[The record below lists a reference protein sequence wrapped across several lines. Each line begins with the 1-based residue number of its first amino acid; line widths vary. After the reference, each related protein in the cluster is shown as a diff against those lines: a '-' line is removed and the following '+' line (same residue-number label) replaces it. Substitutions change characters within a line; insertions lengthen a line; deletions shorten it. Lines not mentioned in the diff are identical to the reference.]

1 MMCDFARM
9 QCDFAR
15 LHSARKQ
22 TACLQKRNLYCKS
35 LYRSRHRKSYLY
47 IYICFLYNN
56 IVYLNFRP
64 TRFMYPSPTSKNIG
78 SYRVTTQLGI
88 HRLKNKKV
96 DINWVNPTSIPQ
108 WNRYIC
114 VLLVHQI
121 GTQDTQTKNVL
132 MCRASMFGIWTW
144 EFEFPRAKKRLN
156 LFFFGKRNKDVCNP
170 PNIPRWFLDL
180 YIGEPYK
187 PASFFSK
194 RNRSSNQWGVFLHRR
209 PPHFSPFGQ
218 WVAGGVRTTCWETLL
233 PFANTKVA
241 QVIFHRRSLENNTTN
256 AQLSLKL
263 EQQDDIVFSERH
275 RKQLRP

>member
-108 WNRYIC
+108 WNHYIC

-156 LFFFGKRNKDVCNP
+156 LFFFWKKEQRC
-170 PNIPRWFLDL
+170 LQ
-180 YIGEPYK
+180 
-187 PASFFSK
+187 S
-194 RNRSSNQWGVFLHRR
+194 
-209 PPHFSPFGQ
+209 
-218 WVAGGVRTTCWETLL
+218 
-233 PFANTKVA
+233 TKHTE
-241 QVIFHRRSLENNTTN
+241 VIFGPLHWGAL
-256 AQLSLKL
+256 
-263 EQQDDIVFSERH
+263 
-275 RKQLRP
+275 

>member
-1 MMCDFARM
+1 ME
-9 QCDFAR
+9 
-15 LHSARKQ
+15 
-22 TACLQKRNLYCKS
+22 S
-35 LYRSRHRKSYLY
+35 LYLCS
-47 IYICFLYNN
+47 FGA
-56 IVYLNFRP
+56 P
-64 TRFMYPSPTSKNIG
+64 
-78 SYRVTTQLGI
+78 
-88 HRLKNKKV
+88 
-96 DINWVNPTSIPQ
+96 
-108 WNRYIC
+108 NRYPGYPNKECFDVPCFNVWNLDMRIWISKGQKKIE
-114 VLLVHQI
+114 LV
-121 GTQDTQTKNVL
+121 
-132 MCRASMFGIWTW
+132 
-144 EFEFPRAKKRLN
+144 
-156 LFFFGKRNKDVCNP
+156 FFFGKRNKDVCNP

-263 EQQDDIVFSERH
+263 EQQDDIVFF
-275 RKQLRP
+275 